1 VGFLAQYK
9 NEIFLVILILYVITL
24 GIGVVGELFDIQW
37 ILNLPLF

>member
-1 VGFLAQYK
+1 MGFLAQYK

-24 GIGVVGELFDIQW
+24 GIGVVGELFDIAW